1 MTDYL
6 IRIIVAALL
15 GGVIGLER
23 EYRAKDAGFRTH
35 FLVALGSA
43 LFMVLSQYGFG
54 EVLSHYADNPNVRL
68 DVSRVAAQIV
78 TGIGFIGAGTIIF
91 QKRTVHG
98 LTTAAGVWVAAA
110 IGMACGSSM
119 YILACAATA
128 LVLLGMEGMN
138 MLLHQFGE
146 SQFSVRLITFD
157 QQHIEQVRQ
166 RLSQLQIGIKTYHM
180 EQRTDVVTGHF
191 VYVVSLDLH
200 VRRNRLRQQ
209 MLDILSDIEGITIEV
224 VE

>member
-1 MTDYL
+1 MDYI
-6 IRIIVAALL
+6 IRIFVAALL
-15 GGVIGLER
+15 GGAIGLER

-54 EVLSHYADNPNVRL
+54 EVLDHYANNPNVRL

-110 IGMACGSSM
+110 IGMACGASM
-119 YILACAATA
+119 YILACVATA
-128 LVLLGMEGMN
+128 LVLLGMESMN
-138 MLLHQFGE
+138 FFLYQFGE
-146 SQFSVRLITFD
+146 SQFFVRFAAPT
-157 QQHIEQVRQ
+157 QQHIDQVRQ
-166 RLSQLQIGIKTYHM
+166 HLAQLKIGIKSYRM
-180 EQRTDVVTGHF
+180 EERISAAGHTL
-191 VYVVSLDLH
+191 YIVSLDLH

-209 MLDILSDIEGITIEV
+209 MLDILSSIEGVT
-224 VE
+224 VESVA

>member
-1 MTDYL
+1 MDYI
-6 IRIIVAALL
+6 IRILVAALL
-15 GGVIGLER
+15 GGAIGLER

-35 FLVALGSA
+35 FLLALGSA

-54 EVLSHYADNPNVRL
+54 EVLDHFADNPNVRL

-110 IGMACGSSM
+110 IGMACGASM
-119 YILACAATA
+119 YILACVSTA
-128 LVLLGMEGMN
+128 LVLLGMESMN
-138 MLLHQFGE
+138 IFLHQFGE
-146 SQFSVRLITFD
+146 SQFSVRFSAPT
-157 QQHIEQVRQ
+157 QQHIEQVHQ
-166 RLSQLQIGIKTYHM
+166 HLSELQIRIKSYRM
-180 EQRTDVVTGHF
+180 EERTDSSGQPS
-191 VYVVSLDLH
+191 YVVSLDLH

-209 MLDILSDIEGITIEV
+209 MLDILSSIEGIIIEV

>member
-1 MTDYL
+1 MDYI
-6 IRIIVAALL
+6 IRILVAALL
-15 GGVIGLER
+15 GGAIGLER

-54 EVLSHYADNPNVRL
+54 EVLDHFADNPNVRL

-110 IGMACGSSM
+110 IGMACGASM
-119 YILACAATA
+119 YILACVSTA
-128 LVLLGMEGMN
+128 LVLLGMESMN
-138 MLLHQFGE
+138 IFLHQFGE
-146 SQFSVRLITFD
+146 SQFSVRFSAPT

-166 RLSQLQIGIKTYHM
+166 HLSELQIRIKSYRM
-180 EQRTDVVTGHF
+180 EERTDSSGQPS
-191 VYVVSLDLH
+191 YVVSLDLH

-209 MLDILSDIEGITIEV
+209 MLDILSSIEGIIIEV

>member
-1 MTDYL
+1 MDYI
-6 IRIIVAALL
+6 IRILVAALL
-15 GGVIGLER
+15 GGAIGLER

-54 EVLSHYADNPNVRL
+54 EVLTHYADNPNVRL

-110 IGMACGSSM
+110 IGMACGSRM
-119 YILACAATA
+119 YILACVATA
-128 LVLLGMEGMN
+128 LVLLGLEGMN
-138 MLLHQFGE
+138 MFLPQFGE
-146 SQFSVRLITFD
+146 SQFSVRFTAPT

-166 RLSQLQIGIKTYHM
+166 QLAQLKIEIKSYRM
-180 EQRTDVVTGHF
+180 EERMDAKGHTL
-191 VYVVSLDLH
+191 YTVSLDLH
-200 VRRNRLRQQ
+200 VRRKRIRQQ
-209 MLDILSDIEGITIEV
+209 MLDVLSTVDGITIEV

>member
-1 MTDYL
+1 MDYI
-6 IRIIVAALL
+6 IRILVAALL
-15 GGVIGLER
+15 GGAIGLER

-54 EVLSHYADNPNVRL
+54 EVLTHYADNPNVRL

-110 IGMACGSSM
+110 IGMACGSKM
-119 YILACAATA
+119 YILACVATV
-128 LVLLGMEGMN
+128 LVLLGLEGMN
-138 MLLHQFGE
+138 MFLPQFGE
-146 SQFSVRLITFD
+146 SQFSVRFTAPT

-166 RLSQLQIGIKTYHM
+166 QLLQLKIEIKSYRM
-180 EQRTDVVTGHF
+180 EERMDAKGNALFT
-191 VYVVSLDLH
+191 VSLDLH
-200 VRRNRLRQQ
+200 VRRKRIRQQ
-209 MLDILSDIEGITIEV
+209 MLDVLSTVDGIT
-224 VE
+224 VEAVE

>member
-1 MTDYL
+1 MMDYI
-6 IRIIVAALL
+6 IRILVAALL

-43 LFMVLSQYGFG
+43 LFMVLSQYGFS
-54 EVLSHYADNPNVRL
+54 EVLTHYADNPNVRL

-119 YILACAATA
+119 YVLACVATA
-128 LVLLGMEGMN
+128 LVLLGLEGMN
-138 MLLHQFGE
+138 MFLHQFGE
-146 SQFSVRLITFD
+146 SHFSVRFTSPD
-157 QQHIEQVRQ
+157 MQHIDQVRQ
-166 RLSQLQIGIKTYHM
+166 LLAQYQIGINSYRM
-180 EQRTDVVTGHF
+180 EERTDADGHPLYT
-191 VYVVSLDLH
+191 VNLELH

-209 MLDILSDIEGITIEV
+209 MLDILASVDGTTIEV

>member
-1 MTDYL
+1 MTDYI
-6 IRIIVAALL
+6 IRKLVAALL

-54 EVLSHYADNPNVRL
+54 EVLTNYADNPNVRL

-91 QKRTVHG
+91 QKRTIHG

-119 YILACAATA
+119 YLLACVATA
-128 LVLLGMEGMN
+128 LVLLGLEGMN
-138 MLLHQFGE
+138 MFLHQFGE
-146 SQFSVRLITFD
+146 SSFSVRFTTLSL
-157 QQHIEQVRQ
+157 QHIDQVRQ
-166 RLSQLQIGIKTYHM
+166 HLTQYQIGISSYRM
-180 EQRTDVVTGHF
+180 EERSDSLGHPLYT
-191 VYVVSLDLH
+191 VNLDLH

-209 MLDILSDIEGITIEV
+209 MLDILTSVDGITVEV

>member
-1 MTDYL
+1 MDYI

-15 GGVIGLER
+15 GGAIGLER

-43 LFMVLSQYGFG
+43 LFMVLSQYGFE
-54 EVLSHYADNPNVRL
+54 EVLGHYADNPNVRL

-110 IGMACGSSM
+110 IGMACGASM
-119 YILACAATA
+119 YVLACIATA
-128 LVLLGMEGMN
+128 LVLLGMESMN
-138 MLLHQFGE
+138 IFLHQFGE
-146 SQFSVRLITFD
+146 SLFSVRFTAPT

-166 RLSQLQIGIKTYHM
+166 HLTQLQIGIKSYRM
-180 EQRTDVVTGHF
+180 EERTDATGYPL
-191 VYVVSLDLH
+191 YVVSLDLH

-209 MLDILSDIEGITIEV
+209 MLDILSTIEGITIEV